1 MRKLQANNKR
11 LVPLILCSVLVL
23 QQSLA
28 NQASAGMV
36 TDVNGNAIPTHPG
49 TGAYELRP
57 DAINKDALVG
67 FKQFQDF
74 KLSEGEI
81 ANFIFQALQHG
92 RGPNGEQQ
100 HIFTDINTFVNFVQN
115 QGEIKGIV
123 NAVQS
128 LGGGLKSDG
137 NLVFISP
144 NGMIVG
150 SSGVLNVGSLQVL
163 TPSVGDFDKM
173 RNGIPDPN
181 YTNFSDGSTHVLAQ
195 DINKTY
201 NPADP
206 MARSGSGQISID
218 GKVYARGDV
227 ELAGG
232 KVGVGNGGLLI
243 AGLGNNTQVLKNQ
256 NAADTLFNS
265 LVNVDNMN
273 TGNGFANANGKIVI
287 TSNVGTKVDAGG
299 AIKNFGA
306 NSSTT
311 ITNTGTEGIQINGEV
326 SNPNGNLTI
335 TNKAGALN
343 VGNTGELKNKGT
355 MTITNEENGTGLTID
370 GTATN
375 DGTLNITNSSGDNG
389 LNIGGKVTNNTGAAT
404 ILNQKGGL
412 NVNDGATVTSNGTS
426 LDMDNYGS
434 DGFNIDGDVI
444 SNAGTADLYN
454 HDNVFNINSTGSVT
468 SNGTDLNITNDGT
481 NGLNI
486 AGEVL
491 NNSGTANILNT
502 EGGLNVKTDGLV
514 QSDGDALN
522 MTNRGQ
528 GGFNIDGSVLN
539 NEGMADLLNTAGGL
553 NVNAD
558 GTVTSNGTSLDMTNN
573 GADGL
578 NIEGK
583 VLNNSGT
590 ANILNTEGGL
600 NVKTGGLVQSDGD
613 ALNMTNQG
621 NGGFIVDGTIQNNK
635 NIVTLTN
642 EAGAFNVNAGGQV
655 ISNGTKL
662 AMTNSGAGGL
672 NIAGLVDNNAGEAG
686 ISNINT
692 DAGLNVLNGGRVSN
706 AGTKLLMSNSGNQGL
721 NIAGTVEST
730 AGSTEIN
737 NMGGGLHVTDTGL
750 VENSGA
756 SLDMNNTG
764 DGGFTIDGTVNNNSG
779 TADLYN
785 ENNKLLISSTGRI
798 NSKGSEL
805 NVTNKGTNGMH
816 IQGIVKHQNT
826 NGKVNFVNQDSNMVI
841 GHETTEFNID
851 SDADV
856 NIKVTDGN
864 ILNYGVPKT
873 LIRTTNKADLNM
885 DVLNGSIGEDLG
897 LCDGGICTGVGPG
910 ERDLTKSINTEVDGS
925 ITAYSKGNGVL
936 INIASLDKD
945 MHVNKIHSDGK
956 VILLA
961 DDKLN
966 KGATAYDIIN
976 TADDNT
982 VDPNLKGNAIS
993 AIASGNIGE
1002 NKDNKLTFIQTGAT
1016 VDIANENDDASK
1028 PHELYDTP
1036 KISANG
1042 GVEFL
1047 AIGDVNIKG
1056 LDNADGTKNDTN
1068 VCTIASRTG
1077 SVNAEFS
1084 GNTYIRD
1091 ITAQNEVNVVNR
1103 GPEIYIENLG
1113 GAPSRYAETG
1123 DYYGNYDGIVPERAN
1138 IKALDLGTVENPNHT
1153 PNSTIVIKN
1162 GTINGK
1168 GSTSHPGLDQ
1178 DVTVTADNA
1187 YVGGYYFNMGKHRY
1201 DDPNNPQGLTTVTKD
1216 DHTNKLVNAGDPN
1229 TDVSIRGKAVRPD
1242 DVTEIGRNPI
1252 ERDYYYADLDGDG
1265 EPDDGYDPGESGSG
1279 QKDDPTFDPDKETGD
1294 DLVVPVPGDDD
1305 DDGPVP
1311 GDDDDDDDGPVP
1323 GDDDDDD
1330 DGPVPGD
1337 DDDDDDGPVPG
1348 DDDDDDDGPIPGDDD
1363 DGPEPIPPTPTP
1375 DFPDMDAAKQTWK
1388 KEYNDYISVIDKRQN
1403 IRFDITTNQNPV
1415 VFESSPE
1422 VGGLLNI
1429 SRGGVQLTH
1438 NKSLKV
1444 GDIIPVHIQYGDVE
1458 VNANVKIVSASDVT
1472 AGAEFVDLDQATANK
1487 LLYLSLLKDDGG
1499 QPKEEYY
1506 ANTNY
1511 IENENLSTT
1520 GVDD

>member
-28 NQASAGMV
+28 NQASAGTV
-36 TDVNGNAIPTHPG
+36 TDVNGKDIPTHPG

-74 KLSEGEI
+74 KLLEGEI

-100 HIFTDINTFVNFVQN
+100 HIFTDINTFVNFVQK

-163 TPSVGDFDKM
+163 TPSVDNFDKM

-454 HDNVFNINSTGSVT
+454 
-468 SNGTDLNITNDGT
+468 
-481 NGLNI
+481 
-486 AGEVL
+486 
-491 NNSGTANILNT
+491 
-502 EGGLNVKTDGLV
+502 
-514 QSDGDALN
+514 
-522 MTNRGQ
+522 
-528 GGFNIDGSVLN
+528 
-539 NEGMADLLNTAGGL
+539 
-553 NVNAD
+553 
-558 GTVTSNGTSLDMTNN
+558 
-573 GADGL
+573 
-578 NIEGK
+578 
-583 VLNNSGT
+583 
-590 ANILNTEGGL
+590 
-600 NVKTGGLVQSDGD
+600 
-613 ALNMTNQG
+613 
-621 NGGFIVDGTIQNNK
+621 
-635 NIVTLTN
+635 
-642 EAGAFNVNAGGQV
+642 
-655 ISNGTKL
+655 
-662 AMTNSGAGGL
+662 
-672 NIAGLVDNNAGEAG
+672 
-686 ISNINT
+686 
-692 DAGLNVLNGGRVSN
+692 
-706 AGTKLLMSNSGNQGL
+706 
-721 NIAGTVEST
+721 
-730 AGSTEIN
+730 
-737 NMGGGLHVTDTGL
+737 
-750 VENSGA
+750 
-756 SLDMNNTG
+756 
-764 DGGFTIDGTVNNNSG
+764 
-779 TADLYN
+779 

-925 ITAYSKGNGVL
+925 ITAYSKGNGAL

-1091 ITAQNEVNVVNR
+1091 ITAQDEVNVVNR

>member
-100 HIFTDINTFVNFVQN
+100 HIFTDINTFVNFVQK

-412 NVNDGATVTSNGTS
+412 NVNDGA
-426 LDMDNYGS
+426 
-434 DGFNIDGDVI
+434 
-444 SNAGTADLYN
+444 
-454 HDNVFNINSTGSVT
+454 
-468 SNGTDLNITNDGT
+468 
-481 NGLNI
+481 
-486 AGEVL
+486 
-491 NNSGTANILNT
+491 
-502 EGGLNVKTDGLV
+502 
-514 QSDGDALN
+514 
-522 MTNRGQ
+522 
-528 GGFNIDGSVLN
+528 
-539 NEGMADLLNTAGGL
+539 
-553 NVNAD
+553 
-558 GTVTSNGTSLDMTNN
+558 TVTSNGTSLDMTNN

-925 ITAYSKGNGVL
+925 ITAYSKGNGAL

-1091 ITAQNEVNVVNR
+1091 ITAQDEVNVVNR

-1337 DDDDDDGPVPG
+1337 DDDDDDGP
-1348 DDDDDDDGPIPGDDD
+1348 IPGDDD

>member
-28 NQASAGMV
+28 NQASAGLV
-36 TDVNGNAIPTHPG
+36 TDGNGNAIPTHPG

-137 NLVFISP
+137 SLVFISP

-195 DINKTY
+195 DVSKTY

-218 GKVYARGDV
+218 GKVYARGDI

-243 AGLGNNTQVLKNQ
+243 AGLGNNTEVLKTQ

-370 GTATN
+370 GIATN

-404 ILNQKGGL
+404 ILNKKGGL

-454 HDNVFNINSTGSVT
+454 HDNVFNINSTGTVT
-468 SNGTDLNITNDGT
+468 SNGTELNITNDGSDVSGR

-486 AGEVL
+486 AG
-491 NNSGTANILNT
+491 
-502 EGGLNVKTDGLV
+502 
-514 QSDGDALN
+514 
-522 MTNRGQ
+522 
-528 GGFNIDGSVLN
+528 
-539 NEGMADLLNTAGGL
+539 
-553 NVNAD
+553 
-558 GTVTSNGTSLDMTNN
+558 
-573 GADGL
+573 
-578 NIEGK
+578 K
-583 VLNNSGT
+583 VLNNKGV
-590 ANILNTEGGL
+590 ANIVNTKGL
-600 NVKTGGLVQSDGD
+600 LDVKTGGLVQSDGN
-613 ALNMTNQG
+613 ALNMTASG
-621 NGGFIVDGTIQNNK
+621 GGFYIDGTVQNNNGTAK
-635 NIVTLTN
+635 LIN
-642 EAGAFNVNAGGQV
+642 EDIGAFGVLKNGKV
-655 ISNGTKL
+655 ISNGTRL
-662 AMTNSGAGGL
+662 TMTNSGPGGL
-672 NIAGLVDNNAGEAG
+672 NISGLVDNKAGEAY
-686 ISNINT
+686 ISNIHE
-692 DAGLNVLNGGRVSN
+692 NGGVNVSAGGLVSN
-706 AGTKLLMSNSGNQGL
+706 EGSKLVISNQGLAGL

-737 NMGGGLHVTDTGL
+737 NMSGGLHVTNTGL

-764 DGGFTIDGTVNNNSG
+764 NGGFTIDGTVNNNSG

-785 ENNKLLISSTGRI
+785 ERNQLLISSTGRV

-816 IQGIVKHQNT
+816 VQGIVKHQNT

-864 ILNYGVPKT
+864 ILNYGVQKT

-925 ITAYSKGNGVL
+925 ITAYSKGNGAL

-966 KGATAYDIIN
+966 KGATAYDIIS

-1002 NKDNKLTFIQTGAT
+1002 NKDNKLTFIQTDAS

-1036 KISANG
+1036 IVNSKG

-1178 DVTVTADNA
+1178 DITVTADNA

-1216 DHTNKLVNAGDPN
+1216 DHTNKLVNAGDPE
-1229 TDVSIRGKAVRPD
+1229 TEVSIRGKAVRPD
-1242 DVTEIGRNPI
+1242 DVTEIGRDSV

-1265 EPDDGYDPGESGSG
+1265 KPDDGYEPGESGSG
-1279 QKDDPTFDPDKETGD
+1279 QKDDPTFDPDKEPGD
-1294 DLVVPVPGDDD
+1294 DLVVPVDPGDDDD
-1305 DDGPVP
+1305 DDGPVDP
-1311 GDDDDDDDGPVP
+1311 GDDDDDDDDGPVDPGDDDDDDDDGPVP

-1330 DGPVPGD
+1330 D
-1337 DDDDDDGPVPG
+1337 
-1348 DDDDDDDGPIPGDDD
+1348 DGPIPGDDD
-1363 DGPEPIPPTPTP
+1363 DDDGPDPIPPTPTP
-1375 DFPDMDAAKQTWK
+1375 DLPDMDAAKETWK

-1422 VGGLLNI
+1422 VGGILNI

-1458 VNANVKIVSASDVT
+1458 VNANVKIVTASDVT

-1487 LLYLSLLKDDGG
+1487 LLYLSLLKDDSG

-1511 IENENLSTT
+1511 VENENLSTT

>member
-28 NQASAGMV
+28 NQASAGTV
-36 TDVNGNAIPTHPG
+36 TDVNGNDIPTHPG

-100 HIFTDINTFVNFVQN
+100 HIFTDINTFVNFVQK

-502 EGGLNVKTDGLV
+502 EGGLNVKT
-514 QSDGDALN
+514 
-522 MTNRGQ
+522 
-528 GGFNIDGSVLN
+528 
-539 NEGMADLLNTAGGL
+539 
-553 NVNAD
+553 
-558 GTVTSNGTSLDMTNN
+558 
-573 GADGL
+573 
-578 NIEGK
+578 
-583 VLNNSGT
+583 
-590 ANILNTEGGL
+590 
-600 NVKTGGLVQSDGD
+600 GGLVQSDGD

-635 NIVTLTN
+635 NIATLTN

-925 ITAYSKGNGVL
+925 ITAYSKGNGAL

-1091 ITAQNEVNVVNR
+1091 ITAQDEVNVVNR

-1330 DGPVPGD
+1330 DGP
-1337 DDDDDDGPVPG
+1337 
-1348 DDDDDDDGPIPGDDD
+1348 IPGDDD

>member
-28 NQASAGMV
+28 NQASAGTV
-36 TDVNGNAIPTHPG
+36 TDVNGNDIPTHPG

-144 NGMIVG
+144 YGMIVG

-502 EGGLNVKTDGLV
+502 EGGLNVKT
-514 QSDGDALN
+514 
-522 MTNRGQ
+522 
-528 GGFNIDGSVLN
+528 
-539 NEGMADLLNTAGGL
+539 
-553 NVNAD
+553 
-558 GTVTSNGTSLDMTNN
+558 
-573 GADGL
+573 
-578 NIEGK
+578 
-583 VLNNSGT
+583 
-590 ANILNTEGGL
+590 
-600 NVKTGGLVQSDGD
+600 GGLVQSDGD

-635 NIVTLTN
+635 NIATLTN

-1091 ITAQNEVNVVNR
+1091 ITAQDEVNVVNR

-1337 DDDDDDGPVPG
+1337 DDDDDDGPIPG

>member
-28 NQASAGMV
+28 NQASAGTV
-36 TDVNGNAIPTHPG
+36 TDVNGKDIPTHPG

-74 KLSEGEI
+74 KLLEGEI

-100 HIFTDINTFVNFVQN
+100 HIFTDINTFVNFVQK

-163 TPSVGDFDKM
+163 TPSVDNFDKM

-454 HDNVFNINSTGSVT
+454 
-468 SNGTDLNITNDGT
+468 
-481 NGLNI
+481 
-486 AGEVL
+486 
-491 NNSGTANILNT
+491 
-502 EGGLNVKTDGLV
+502 
-514 QSDGDALN
+514 
-522 MTNRGQ
+522 
-528 GGFNIDGSVLN
+528 
-539 NEGMADLLNTAGGL
+539 
-553 NVNAD
+553 
-558 GTVTSNGTSLDMTNN
+558 
-573 GADGL
+573 
-578 NIEGK
+578 
-583 VLNNSGT
+583 
-590 ANILNTEGGL
+590 
-600 NVKTGGLVQSDGD
+600 
-613 ALNMTNQG
+613 
-621 NGGFIVDGTIQNNK
+621 
-635 NIVTLTN
+635 
-642 EAGAFNVNAGGQV
+642 
-655 ISNGTKL
+655 
-662 AMTNSGAGGL
+662 
-672 NIAGLVDNNAGEAG
+672 
-686 ISNINT
+686 
-692 DAGLNVLNGGRVSN
+692 
-706 AGTKLLMSNSGNQGL
+706 
-721 NIAGTVEST
+721 
-730 AGSTEIN
+730 
-737 NMGGGLHVTDTGL
+737 
-750 VENSGA
+750 
-756 SLDMNNTG
+756 
-764 DGGFTIDGTVNNNSG
+764 
-779 TADLYN
+779 

-925 ITAYSKGNGVL
+925 ITAYSKGNGAL

-1091 ITAQNEVNVVNR
+1091 ITAQDEVNVVNR

-1337 DDDDDDGPVPG
+1337 DDDDDDGP
-1348 DDDDDDDGPIPGDDD
+1348 IPGDDD